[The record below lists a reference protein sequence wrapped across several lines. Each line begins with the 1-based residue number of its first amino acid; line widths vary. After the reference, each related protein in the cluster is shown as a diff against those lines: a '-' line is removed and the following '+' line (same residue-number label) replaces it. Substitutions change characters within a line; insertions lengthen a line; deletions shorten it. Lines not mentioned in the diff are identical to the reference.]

1 MDDKVFESFINKQK
15 DMAQVEILF
24 YEPNKRETIT
34 GTVKDWDNAPDGKK
48 CYGILVTTES
58 EAIVISPTEITPQSM
73 ATVAYCI
80 DANVNDKKFSWR
92 LPTPAELRLIRRNR
106 RKVDNALA
114 SVGDSVKLARYW
126 AQDPGTGEL
135 YRVLMRDGS
144 ESKLYDDP
152 ARVRL
157 VATYKRK

>member
-1 MDDKVFESFINKQK
+1 
-15 DMAQVEILF
+15 MAEIKILF
-24 YEPNKRETIT
+24 CDPKTSKDIT
-34 GTVKDWDNAPDGKK
+34 GTVKEWDNAPDGKK
-48 CYGILVTTES
+48 CYGVLLTTDS
-58 EAIVISPTEITPQSM
+58 EAIVISPTEIAPQSM

-80 DANVNDKKFSWR
+80 DANVSDKNFSWR

-106 RKVDNALA
+106 RKVDDALA

-144 ESKLYDDP
+144 ESKLYDNP

-157 VATYKRK
+157 VATYKQK

>member
-1 MDDKVFESFINKQK
+1 
-15 DMAQVEILF
+15 MAQVEILF
-24 YEPNKRETIT
+24 YEPNKRKNIT

-48 CYGILVTTES
+48 CYGVLVTTES
-58 EAIVISPTEITPQSM
+58 EAIVISPTEITPQSI

-80 DANVNDKKFSWR
+80 DANVSDKKFSWR

-106 RKVDNALA
+106 RKVDDALA

-126 AQDPGTGEL
+126 AQDPETGK
-135 YRVLMRDGS
+135 YSRVLMRDGS
-144 ESKLYDDP
+144 ESTVFENP

-157 VATYKRK
+157 VAAYKSQR